1 MAMRNVLTN
10 WKWGLS
16 VLFGIAVALF
26 WGLPYLS
33 VLSFQEQYQL
43 FLFGSDYFHERM
55 AVPGGMADY
64 LGEFLTQFYY
74 VPVVGTIILA
84 VLYVALQRMVWALAR
99 RNGASDTAYPFSFI
113 PSLMLWVHMGDEN
126 VLLSFVIA
134 LLAAVGTMLCYHAAS
149 HEGVYPSRKWQ
160 KTAFFVVG
168 FPLVYWLFG
177 PCMLM
182 VPLYALVYECVRGRK
197 VARADFG
204 VVAVAYSVAVV
215 FFCCYHL
222 QYPLRSLFVGIN
234 YYRYP
239 IYQPV
244 LQTAIQLVATL
255 LPFVMALLPAMR
267 KAALAVALQVAV
279 LVGVG
284 GFFVVHAFDPLKY
297 DLIEYDFL
305 VRTNQW
311 GRIIAKAEKKQ
322 PSRPF
327 DVACVNLALAM
338 RGQLSDR
345 LFEFFQH
352 GAEGLFPAFQRDMT
366 TPLPSCETFYRL
378 GMVNDAERYAFEAQ
392 EAIPNHRKSGRLTKR
407 ITECNIING
416 HYGVALK
423 YLRMLQKSWFYA
435 KWAREQETMVR
446 AGKVTDDPVYRQA
459 RAFRQKKH
467 DFLFSDTEMDQMLG
481 LLFVQNYDN
490 RMAFEYLMCYELL
503 QRDLDR
509 FNQYYPLGKYAK
521 FNRIPTAYQQA
532 LVMQWTQEHGSY
544 DGMPW
549 SIEPATCNLLNQFV
563 GLYMRNPKDPAL
575 LQPPLGNTFWSYM
588 LVSQEGKDKMGKQQ
602 MKEIY

>member
-1 MAMRNVLTN
+1 MKQVGNY
-10 WKWGLS
+10 WKWGLTA
-16 VLFGIAVALF
+16 LFGIAVALF
-26 WGLPYLS
+26 WAIPYLS
-33 VLSFQEQYQL
+33 VMSFQEQYQL
-43 FLFGSDYFHERM
+43 FLLDSAYFRERM
-55 AVPGGMADY
+55 AVPGGLADY
-64 LGEFLTQFYY
+64 LGEWLTQFYY
-74 VPVVGTIILA
+74 IPVAGACILA
-84 VLYVALQRMVWALAR
+84 VLYVALQRMVWLLAHR
-99 RNGASDTAYPFSFI
+99 CGASDAAYPLSFV
-113 PSLMLWVHMGDEN
+113 PSLMLWAHMGDEN

-134 LLAAVGTMLCYHAAS
+134 LVAATGGMWLYHRAS
-149 HEGVYPSRKWQ
+149 RDEAFPRRTWQ
-160 KTAFFVVG
+160 KGAFVAVG
-168 FPLVYWLFG
+168 FPLAYWLFG
-177 PCMLM
+177 PAMLAT
-182 VPLYALVYECVRGRK
+182 VAYVLLYELYKGRTAK
-197 VARADFG
+197 SIAMGGAAVLWA
-204 VVAVAYSVAVV
+204 VAVALLCYRQLQFPLKS
-215 FFCCYHL
+215 FF
-222 QYPLRSLFVGIN
+222 FGIG

-239 IYQPV
+239 IYQPL
-244 LQTAIQLVATL
+244 LQTAIVALTAVA
-255 LPFVMALLPAMR
+255 PVAMAALPAIR
-267 KAALAVALQVAV
+267 RQSLAVGIQVAA

-284 GFFVVHAFDPLKY
+284 GFFVGHAFDPLKY

-352 GAEGLFPAFQRDMT
+352 GAEGLFPSFQRDMT
-366 TPLPSCETFYRL
+366 TPLPACETFYRL

-407 ITECNIING
+407 LAECNIING
-416 HYGVALK
+416 HYSVALK

-435 KWAREQETMVR
+435 KWAQQQETMIR
-446 AGKVTDDPVYRQA
+446 EGKVDDDPVYKQA
-459 RAFRQKKH
+459 RAFRQRKT

-503 QRDLDR
+503 QRDLER

-532 LVMQWTQEHGSY
+532 LVMQWTQQHGSY

-549 SIEPATCNLLNQFV
+549 SIEPATCRQLNQFV
-563 GLYMRNPKDPAL
+563 GLYMQNPNDPAL
-575 LQPPLGNTFWSYM
+575 QQPPLGNTFWAYM
-588 LVSQEGKDKMGKQQ
+588 LVSQVAKERMGKQQ